1 MTRSFFHASVLARLG
16 LSSRNLQSLPMLA
29 ILGGFF
35 RVFPVDFKAHSVDA
49 YIPFK
54 VTACV
59 SDITF

>member
-1 MTRSFFHASVLARLG
+1 
-16 LSSRNLQSLPMLA
+16 MLA